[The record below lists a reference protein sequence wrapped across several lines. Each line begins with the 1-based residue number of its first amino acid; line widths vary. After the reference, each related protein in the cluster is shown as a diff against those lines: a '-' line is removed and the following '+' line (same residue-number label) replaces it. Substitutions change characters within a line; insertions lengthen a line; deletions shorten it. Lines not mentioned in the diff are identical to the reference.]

1 MKRFLLLAAAAL
13 PFVAACAPDSD
24 PIAPAIALA
33 DCRLP
38 GIDGPAK
45 CGTYEVWEDRKA
57 RSGRRIRLD
66 IAVLPAARVRGRLPD
81 PILILAGGPGQGAVA
96 LASQVKPI
104 FARLNDSRD
113 IVLVDQR
120 GTGNSHP
127 LDCDDDEETPLQSL
141 FEDTLP
147 ARLVAKCLPGLD
159 ADPRLYT
166 TPIAAQAL

>member
-1 MKRFLLLAAAAL
+1 MKRFLFLAAAAML
-13 PFVAACAPDSD
+13 AACAPD
-24 PIAPAIALA
+24 PEPVTPAITLA

-120 GTGNSHP
+120 GTGNSPP
-127 LDCDDDEETPLQSL
+127 LHCDDDQESQ
-141 FEDTLP
+141 
-147 ARLVAKCLPGLD
+147 
-159 ADPRLYT
+159 
-166 TPIAAQAL
+166 